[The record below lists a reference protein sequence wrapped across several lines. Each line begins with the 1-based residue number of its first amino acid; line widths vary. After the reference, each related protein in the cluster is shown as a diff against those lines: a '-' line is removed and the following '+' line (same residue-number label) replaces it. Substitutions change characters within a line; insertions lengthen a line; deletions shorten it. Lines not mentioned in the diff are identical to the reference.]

1 MPKPDLEAQ
10 LAELTQEFVGR
21 LVAAIRNASFVEVA
35 ALSAPRVV
43 AGHAPAH
50 APARGRRGP
59 SPKAKASSSNGSAKT
74 PRQTAARRA
83 EIGERLLKALGKAA
97 HPLGVRALSAELG
110 VAPDLL
116 AVPLKELRAAGRV
129 QKHGEKRNT
138 TYSSS

>member
-10 LAELTQEFVGR
+10 LAALTQEFVGR
-21 LVAAIRNASFVEVA
+21 MVAAIRNASFVEVA
-35 ALSAPRVV
+35 ALSTPRVV
-43 AGHAPAH
+43 ATHAPAH
-50 APARGRRGP
+50 APTRARRGA
-59 SPKAKASSSNGSAKT
+59 SPKAKASPANGASKG

-97 HPLGVRALSAELG
+97 HPLGVRALSVELG

-129 QKHGEKRNT
+129 HKHGEKRNT
-138 TYSSS
+138 TYSAS